1 MKQRCCSRVAF
12 LLTFRPRVDSMSTS
26 RLREKSVEVF
36 LQCYFGHEIERD
48 PVKFGDV
55 RVLLLWFKQPCFHE
69 KGAFFLATHAE
80 GVCTCDLKTQH

>member
-26 RLREKSVEVF
+26 RLREKSVEVV

-69 KGAFFLATHAE
+69 KGAFFFLATHTE
-80 GVCTCDLKTQH
+80 GDLQL